1 VRHGLEQKV
10 LEVIQSEL
18 NIDVTPE
25 STIESLGV
33 DSLEL
38 LELIQSIEAA
48 TGKQI
53 PDAEFASIE
62 KVSDIIRVVNA

>member
-1 VRHGLEQKV
+1 MEQEV
-10 LEVIQSEL
+10 LAVIQSEL
-18 NIDVTPE
+18 NLEVSPE

-38 LELIQSIEAA
+38 LELIQAIEVA

-53 PDAEFASIE
+53 PDSEFSSIE

>member
-1 VRHGLEQKV
+1 MRDCLEEKV
-10 LEVIQSEL
+10 LEAIQSDL

-25 STIESLGV
+25 SSIESLGL

-53 PDAEFASIE
+53 PDAEIPNIE
-62 KVSDIIRVVNA
+62 HVSDIIRVVNA

>member
-1 VRHGLEQKV
+1 MEQKV
-10 LEVIQSEL
+10 LEVIQSDL

-53 PDAEFASIE
+53 SDEAIAKIE
-62 KVSDIIRVVNA
+62 TVGDITKAVEGTL

>member
-1 VRHGLEQKV
+1 MRISLEQKV
-10 LEVIQSEL
+10 IETIQSEL
-18 NIDVTPE
+18 NIDATPE
-25 STIESLGV
+25 TSIESLGV

-53 PDAEFASIE
+53 PDSEFAGIE
-62 KVSDIIRVVNA
+62 KVSDIIRVVSA